1 MLGCLRYPRADMRRD
16 SAILALAFALVVATA
31 GARPFR
37 WASQGDPQTID
48 PHSQNELLTNSI
60 NGQMYET
67 LVNRGKTLE
76 IVPALATAWQQ
87 VDPLTWRFTLRKG
100 VRFHDGTPLTAD
112 DVLFSVQRASQSSS
126 QIRVYAAALGK
137 PSKIDDYT
145 VEFKL
150 PEPNPIML
158 EHATL
163 VQIMSRAWCVKN
175 KVERPLDFSAKEE
188 SYASLHANGTGPYIL
203 KSREPDVKT
212 VLVRNPNWWG
222 KPEGNVTEVTYLS
235 IKSDPTRVSAL
246 ISGNVDLI
254 LDPPP
259 QDVPRLRKQAGVKVV
274 EGPENRIV
282 FFGFDQEREQLLY
295 SDVKGKN
302 PFKDRRIR
310 EAIYRAIDIES
321 LRRVTMRG
329 QALPT
334 GSITPSPLASNPEAE
349 KRLPYDP
356 AGAKRLL
363 ADAGYP
369 NGFGFTLDC
378 PNNRYI
384 NDEQI
389 CVAVAGMLAKI
400 GLRVRVNAQPRAI
413 YFARLPKRDTSA
425 YMLGWGGA
433 VTDAQTILTPVLH
446 SADSK
451 GSGDYNYGNYRNAK
465 LDSLID
471 AARTESDSAKRKK
484 IIAEAIAEHNAQ
496 IHHVPLHRQVI
507 PWAMR
512 QHVTVVHRADNWV
525 EAQWVRID

>member
-1 MLGCLRYPRADMRRD
+1 MRFD
-16 SAILALAFALVVATA
+16 SAIAIVASVLVCTA
-31 GARPFR
+31 QAKPFR

-48 PHSQNELLTNSI
+48 PHSQNELLTNSV

-67 LVNRGKTLE
+67 LVNRGKKLE
-76 IVPALATAWQQ
+76 IVPVLATEWQQ
-87 VDPLTWRFTLRKG
+87 LDPLTWRFMLRKG
-100 VRFHDGTPLTAD
+100 VKFHDGTPFTAD
-112 DVLFSVQRASQSSS
+112 DVLFSVQRASQPSS
-126 QIRVYAAALGK
+126 QIRVYATALGK
-137 PSKIDDYT
+137 PSKIDDFT

-163 VQIMSRAWCVKN
+163 VQIMSKAWCQKN

-188 SYASLHANGTGPYIL
+188 SYASTHTNGTGPYML

-212 VLVRNPNWWG
+212 VMARNPNWWG
-222 KPEGNVTEVTYLS
+222 KPSGNVTEVTYVS
-235 IKSDPTRVSAL
+235 IKSDATRVSAL

-259 QDVPRLRKQAGVKVV
+259 QDVPRLRRQAGIRVI
-274 EGPENRIV
+274 EGVENRII
-282 FFGFDQEREQLLY
+282 FFGFDQAREELLY

-302 PFKDRRIR
+302 PFKDKRVR
-310 EAIYRAIDIES
+310 EAIYRAIDIEA
-321 LRRVTMRG
+321 LKRVTMRG
-329 QALPT
+329 QAQPT
-334 GSITPSPLASNPEAE
+334 GGITPSILASSPEIE
-349 KRLPYDP
+349 KRLPYDVN
-356 AGAKRLL
+356 GAKQLL
-363 ADAGYP
+363 AEAGYP

-389 CVAVAGMLAKI
+389 CIAVAGMLAKI
-400 GLRVRVNAQPRAI
+400 GLKVRVNAQPRAI

-433 VTDAQTILTPVLH
+433 ITDAQTTLTPVLH
-446 SADSK
+446 SPDAK
-451 GSGDYNYGNYRNAK
+451 GAGDFNWGNVVNKK
-465 LDSLID
+465 LDALID
-471 AARTESDSAKRKK
+471 AARVEADPAKRKQQ
-484 IIAEAIAEHNAQ
+484 IAGALAEHNAQ

-512 QHVTVVHRADNWV
+512 ENVRAVHRADNWV
-525 EAQWVRID
+525 ETQWVYVD

>member
-1 MLGCLRYPRADMRRD
+1 MRID
-16 SAILALAFALVVATA
+16 SAIAALALAVAFSA
-31 GARPFR
+31 ADARPFR

-67 LVNRGKTLE
+67 LVNRGKQLE
-76 IVPALATAWQQ
+76 IVPVLATEWQQ
-87 VDPLTWRFTLRKG
+87 LDPLTWRFMLRKG
-100 VRFHDGTPLTAD
+100 VKFHDGAPFTAD
-112 DVLFSVQRASQSSS
+112 DVLFSVQRAAQATS
-126 QIRVYAAALGK
+126 QIRVYASALGK
-137 PSKIDDYT
+137 PTKLDDHT

-150 PEPNPIML
+150 AEPNPVML

-163 VQIMSRAWCVKN
+163 VQMMSKAWCVKN
-175 KVERPLDFSAKEE
+175 RVERPLDFANREE
-188 SYASLHANGTGPYIL
+188 SYASTHANGTGPYIL
-203 KSREPDVKT
+203 KLREPDVKT
-212 VLVRNPNWWG
+212 IMLRNPNWWG
-222 KPEGNVTEVTYLS
+222 KPSGNVTEVTYLS
-235 IKSDPTRVSAL
+235 IKSDATRVSAL
-246 ISGNVDLI
+246 IAGNVDLI

-259 QDVPRLRKQAGVKVV
+259 QDVPRLKKQAGIRVI
-274 EGPENRIV
+274 EGTENRII
-282 FFGFDQEREQLLY
+282 FFGLDQARDQLLY

-302 PFKDRRIR
+302 PFKDRRVR
-310 EAIYRAIDIES
+310 EAVYRAIDIEA

-329 QALPT
+329 QAAPT
-334 GSITPSPLASNPEAE
+334 GGITPSVLASNPDAE
-349 KRLPYDP
+349 KRLPFD
-356 AGAKRLL
+356 AVLAKKLL
-363 ADAGYP
+363 AEAGYP

-433 VTDAQTILTPVLH
+433 ITDAETIFTPVLH
-446 SADSK
+446 SPDGK
-451 GSGDYNYGNYRNAK
+451 GAGDYNYGSYVNPKIDA
-465 LDSLID
+465 LID
-471 AARTESDSAKRKK
+471 AARVESDPAKRKRE
-484 IIAEAIAEHNAQ
+484 IGAAIAEHNAQ

-512 QHVTVVHRADNWV
+512 DDVHVVHRADNWI
-525 EAQWVRID
+525 EAQWVRIERRD

>member
-1 MLGCLRYPRADMRRD
+1 MRLHF
-16 SAILALAFALVVATA
+16 AIAAALAVTCGALEAK
-31 GARPFR
+31 PFR

-48 PHSQNELLTNSI
+48 PHSQNELLTNSV

-67 LVNRGKTLE
+67 LVNRGKKLE
-76 IVPALATAWQQ
+76 IVPVLATEWKQIDA
-87 VDPLTWRFTLRKG
+87 LTWRFTLRNG
-100 VRFHDGTPLTAD
+100 VKFHDGTPFTAD
-112 DVLFSVQRASQSSS
+112 DVLFSVQRASQATS
-126 QIRVYAAALGK
+126 QIRVYAVALGK
-137 PSKIDDYT
+137 PTKIDDHT

-150 PEPNPIML
+150 AEPNPVML

-163 VQIMSRAWCVKN
+163 VQMMSKAWCVKN

-188 SYASLHANGTGPYIL
+188 SYASTHANGTGPYML
-203 KSREPDVKT
+203 KSRQPDVKT
-212 VLVRNPNWWG
+212 EMVRNPNWWG
-222 KPEGNVTEVTYLS
+222 KTGGNVTEVTYLS
-235 IKSDPTRVSAL
+235 IKSDATRVSAL
-246 ISGNVDLI
+246 IAGNVDLV

-259 QDVPRLRKQAGVKVV
+259 QDVARLKRQAGIRVI
-274 EGPENRIV
+274 EGTENRII
-282 FFGFDQEREQLLY
+282 FFGFDQSRDELLY

-302 PFKDRRIR
+302 PFKDKRVR
-310 EAIYRAIDIES
+310 EAIYRAIDVEA

-329 QALPT
+329 QAQPT
-334 GSITPSPLASNPEAE
+334 GSITPSILASNPDAE
-349 KRLPYDP
+349 KRLPHDP
-356 AGAKRLL
+356 ALAKKLL

-369 NGFGFTLDC
+369 NGFGYTLDC

-389 CVAVAGMLAKI
+389 CIAVAGMLAKI

-425 YMLGWGGA
+425 YLLGWGGA

-446 SADSK
+446 SPDSK

-465 LDSLID
+465 LDALID
-471 AARTESDSAKRKK
+471 AARTESDAAKRKK

>member
-1 MLGCLRYPRADMRRD
+1 VLGAAAAD
-16 SAILALAFALVVATA
+16 
-31 GARPFR
+31 ARPFR

-60 NGQMYET
+60 NGQLYET
-67 LVNRGKTLE
+67 LVNRGKQLE
-76 IVPALATAWQQ
+76 VVPALATEWQQ
-87 VDPLTWRFTLRKG
+87 LDPLTWRFTLRKG
-100 VRFHDGTPLTAD
+100 VRFHDGAPLTAD
-112 DVLFSVQRASQSSS
+112 DVLFSVERASQPSS
-126 QIRVYAAALGK
+126 QIRVYATALGK
-137 PSKIDDYT
+137 PRKVDEFT

-150 PEPNPIML
+150 PEPNPILL

-175 KVERPLDFSAKEE
+175 KVERPLDFSNKEE
-188 SYASLHANGTGPYIL
+188 SYASTHANGTGPYML
-203 KSREPDVKT
+203 RSREPDVKT
-212 VLVRNPNWWG
+212 VMVRNPNWWG
-222 KPEGNVTEVTYLS
+222 THEGNVTEVTFLS
-235 IKSDPTRVSAL
+235 IKSDATRVSAL
-246 ISGNVDLI
+246 IAGNVDLI

-259 QDVPRLRKQAGVKVV
+259 QDVPRLRKQPGIKVV
-274 EGPENRIV
+274 EGPENRII
-282 FFGFDQEREQLLY
+282 FFGFDQSRDELLY
-295 SDVKGKN
+295 ADVKGKN
-302 PFKDRRIR
+302 PFKDRRVR

-334 GSITPSPLASNPEAE
+334 GGITPSIVASNPEAE
-349 KRLPYDP
+349 KRLPYDT
-356 AGAKRLL
+356 ARAKQLL

-369 NGFGFTLDC
+369 SGFGFTLDC

-433 VTDAQTILTPVLH
+433 ITDAQTILTPVLH
-446 SADSK
+446 SPDNK
-451 GSGDYNYGNYRNAK
+451 GAGDYNWGNYKNAK
-465 LDSLID
+465 LDALID
-471 AARTESDSAKRKK
+471 AARTESDAAKRKQ
-484 IIAEAIAEHNAQ
+484 IIADAIAEHNAQ

-512 QHVTVVHRADNWV
+512 QNVQVVHRADNWV
-525 EAQWVRID
+525 ETQWVRVE